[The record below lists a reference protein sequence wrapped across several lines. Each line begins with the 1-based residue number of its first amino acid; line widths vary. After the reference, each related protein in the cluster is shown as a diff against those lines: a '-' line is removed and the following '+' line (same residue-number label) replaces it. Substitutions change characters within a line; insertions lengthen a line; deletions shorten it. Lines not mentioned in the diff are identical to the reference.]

1 MYLMLSKSAG
11 TSEVTKTMVIK
22 TWLTFFQYTLGYFWN
37 NSLYYPWIY
46 NLLSSL
52 FIYYPMISFSSSF
65 AFVSDLH
72 FHICP
77 HLRYFFVPTCHLI
90 FWSLFHHCENY
101 CSSQWSACF
110 CFSWRNACF
119 SISFLNSP
127 CLLASS
133 SVCWPTSAT
142 CCWSSTATALAFW
155 MVDRRWAITTT
166 VLPWGSER
174 W

>member
-1 MYLMLSKSAG
+1 MLSKSAS
-11 TSEVTKTMVIK
+11 TSEVTETTVIK
-22 TWLTFFQYTLGYFWN
+22 TRLPFFQYTLGHFQN
-37 NSLYYPWIY
+37 NSWYCPWIY
-46 NLLSSL
+46 NLLSSV
-52 FIYYPMISFSSSF
+52 FSYYPMTSL
-65 AFVSDLH
+65 AFVSHLH
-72 FHICP
+72 FCICP
-77 HLRYFFVPTCHLI
+77 HLRRFVPTTDLV
-90 FWSLFHHCENY
+90 FWSLFHHCQNY
-101 CSSQWSACF
+101 SSSQWSACF

-166 VLPWGSER
+166 VLP
-174 W
+174 